1 MWQRIQ
7 TVYLIIAILI
17 NVSLFMLD
25 FAVIKI
31 DAASQAFGMY
41 GLEGEGSYSTVILA
55 VLATVNILLSLIV
68 IFLFKKRQLQV
79 KLSQLNLFTQAAFVA
94 AIFFLIDE
102 GSKSLGLNDNL
113 IIDYSIGTFLSLIP
127 MLFIYLGIRGIKK
140 DEALIRA
147 ADRIR

>member
-17 NVSLFMLD
+17 NFSLFILD
-25 FAVIKI
+25 FAIIKI
-31 DAASQAFGMY
+31 DAGAYAFDMY
-41 GLEGEGSYSTVILA
+41 GLNGESSYSTVIPA
-55 VLATVNILLSLIV
+55 VLATVNILLSFIV
-68 IFLFKKRQLQV
+68 IFLFKKRQLQI

-94 AIFFLIDE
+94 AILFLIDE

-113 IIDYSIGTFLSLIP
+113 IIEYTLGTFLSLAP